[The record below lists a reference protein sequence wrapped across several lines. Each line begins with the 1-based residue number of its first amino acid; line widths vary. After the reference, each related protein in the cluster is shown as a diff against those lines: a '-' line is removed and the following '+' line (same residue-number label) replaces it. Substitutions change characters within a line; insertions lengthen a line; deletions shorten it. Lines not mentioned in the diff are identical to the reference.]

1 MLRTMIR
8 FRRLLG
14 QRSLHVLLG
23 ALFAVLF
30 TWPLLVSDSP
40 RWSWISMY
48 GTWAAAIVVTGLLSL
63 GTEDDEGLEE
73 EA

>member
-1 MLRTMIR
+1 MTW

-14 QRSLHVLLG
+14 QRSIHVLLG

-40 RWSWISMY
+40 RSSWISMY

-63 GTEDDEGLEE
+63 GTEDEEDPEDE
-73 EA
+73 A